1 MIQTIIP
8 KDKDE
13 WLALR
18 SKNLNSTE
26 ISALFGI
33 SKYSTPYEL
42 WQQKKGNYVVEFEG
56 NERTEWG
63 LALEEAIAN
72 KVAKDQGVTI
82 RRMSEYIFDDS
93 LRLGASF
100 DFAIETIEIP
110 SSDGNRTYMF
120 ENGILEIKNVDG
132 LMFKQEWSEDE
143 NGNIEAPPWIECQ
156 VQQQLLVSGRSF
168 AWIAA
173 LIGGNRLIII
183 KREPVPSIQDAI
195 KEKAFLFWKSIDE
208 NNPPEPNFETD
219 ASFINKFYG
228 YAEPG
233 KIIDVTENARIKE
246 LAEQYKQIASI
257 TKENDARQESI
268 KAEILMMLGDCEK
281 AISPAFSISAGMVG
295 AAHIEYD
302 RKPYRTFKINFKKAK

>member
-120 ENGILEIKNVDG
+120 ENESV
-132 LMFKQEWSEDE
+132 
-143 NGNIEAPPWIECQ
+143 
-156 VQQQLLVSGRSF
+156 
-168 AWIAA
+168 
-173 LIGGNRLIII
+173 
-183 KREPVPSIQDAI
+183 
-195 KEKAFLFWKSIDE
+195 ID
-208 NNPPEPNFETD
+208 F
-219 ASFINKFYG
+219 F
-228 YAEPG
+228 
-233 KIIDVTENARIKE
+233 
-246 LAEQYKQIASI
+246 
-257 TKENDARQESI
+257 
-268 KAEILMMLGDCEK
+268 
-281 AISPAFSISAGMVG
+281 
-295 AAHIEYD
+295 
-302 RKPYRTFKINFKKAK
+302 